1 MSGNARSA
9 NWRLKQYFYFKG
21 AQRPAAAEPCSAST
35 LNDEIALSYASD
47 FLRLH
52 EREGTPIPIAV
63 IGFEATTAGVIKRI
77 WLRTVCTSRRP
88 CGHGIGARIFDAI
101 EVFRGS
107 RMAREIVLV
116 LLTGQETKRDF
127 AYRKPRFPM
136 VLLNA

>member
-35 LNDEIALSYASD
+35 LNDEIALSYTSD

-77 WLRTVCTSRRP
+77 WLRT
-88 CGHGIGARIFDAI
+88 ARASAVRVSMESAGIFDAI
-101 EVFRGS
+101 EVLRG
-107 RMAREIVLV
+107 RRTARETGFV
-116 LLTGQETKRDF
+116 LLPGKETVRDF
-127 AYRKPRFPM
+127 ACRKRRFPI